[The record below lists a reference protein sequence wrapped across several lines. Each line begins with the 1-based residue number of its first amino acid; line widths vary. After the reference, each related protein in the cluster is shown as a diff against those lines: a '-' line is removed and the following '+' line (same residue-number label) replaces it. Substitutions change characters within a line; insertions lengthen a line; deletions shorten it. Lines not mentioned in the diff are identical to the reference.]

1 MILSAPIVEA
11 PTPPSNIPTAFFDA
25 KARELAQYIVLGVDT
40 PLALG
45 TYLGLTSEQCRALF
59 DSAYFKVLL
68 AEAQGE
74 LKDANLPTEKARAM
88 ARLAAPEAVT
98 TLISLARNADDSKV
112 SRDAAE
118 SLLNIAGVQTKTA
131 NVAQTG
137 PQNGIAISISF
148 AAPPLPQPITVNAS
162 RQVIEHE

>member
-1 MILSAPIVEA
+1 MLLSAPIVEA
-11 PTPPSNIPTAFFDA
+11 PTPPSDIPTAFFGA

-40 PLALG
+40 PVALG
-45 TYLGLTSEQCRALF
+45 QYLGLSLAQCSSLF
-59 DSAYFKVLL
+59 SSVYFRGLL
-68 AEAQGE
+68 QEAQTE

-137 PQNGIAISISF
+137 PMNGIAISISF
-148 AAPPLPQPITVNAS
+148 APQPLPQPVTVS
-162 RQVIEHE
+162 RQAIEHEP